1 MSLEAVYANV
11 MSAGDEDASTQNF
24 LTMFGSKGVDE
35 KKRNRRKDSDV
46 KRFSAAH
53 LKRTQS
59 FGSVCAS
66 TTLPSYSQC
75 HLRIHSATFV
85 SKRVCLHHC
94 LIAPY
99 LLICLSPYLL
109 RDCRRSTIKD

>member
-53 LKRTQS
+53 LKRTHKLS
-59 FGSVCAS
+59 
-66 TTLPSYSQC
+66 
-75 HLRIHSATFV
+75 
-85 SKRVCLHHC
+85 
-94 LIAPY
+94 
-99 LLICLSPYLL
+99 LSPASSLTMCYPQTS
-109 RDCRRSTIKD
+109 RRTTQCDA